1 MSDAEQK
8 EKLSNRTEH
17 GPIYIIG
24 KLDSIFPSY
33 WSIFDKEQGCY
44 ISSLHGA
51 RAGLN
56 MFFR

>member
-56 MFFR
+56 MS